1 MKKIALTLSLLLSAF
16 VADAQLVYHS
26 AKEFPLLG
34 TAVPNDKVAYS
45 RLPDSLENK
54 VRKELYDLGKNS
66 AGLSIRFSSNTTS
79 IGFKWK
85 SRNKFNMNHMTPTGI
100 RGLDLYAYDNGD
112 WRFVGSARPLQNEK
126 NTTTVVMR
134 NMLPEDREYMLFLS
148 LYDGV
153 DSLYIGVDSLAKLEL
168 PKMDIPSRHKP
179 IVMYGTSLL
188 QGGCANRPGMCHT
201 NILQRMLNREI
212 YNFGFSGNGKLD
224 LEVAKVMAT
233 VDAGLFV
240 IDCLPNNKTPEFKEK
255 VDVFFRTIRDAH
267 PEVPILF
274 VESPI
279 FPGAYWDQEEKVIL
293 KEKNDALKEYFAKLQ
308 QQGEKNIHYF
318 SADKIIMN
326 PEVTVDNYHYTDLG
340 FWQFAQSLYP
350 VIDKIVLK

>member
-1 MKKIALTLSLLLSAF
+1 MESKLLNVSATPHVRDKSSTKRIMFDVCLAL
-16 VADAQLVYHS
+16 
-26 AKEFPLLG
+26 
-34 TAVPNDKVAYS
+34 
-45 RLPDSLENK
+45 LP
-54 VRKELYDLGKNS
+54 
-66 AGLSIRFSSNTTS
+66 AC
-79 IGFKWK
+79 GF
-85 SRNKFNMNHMTPTGI
+85 G
-100 RGLDLYAYDNGD
+100 
-112 WRFVGSARPLQNEK
+112 
-126 NTTTVVMR
+126 
-134 NMLPEDREYMLFLS
+134 
-148 LYDGV
+148 
-153 DSLYIGVDSLAKLEL
+153 
-168 PKMDIPSRHKP
+168 
-179 IVMYGTSLL
+179 
-188 QGGCANRPGMCHT
+188 
-201 NILQRMLNREI
+201 I

-279 FPGAYWDQEEKVIL
+279 FPGAYWDQEEKVTL

-308 QQGEKNIHYF
+308 QQGEKNIYYF